1 MAGDKVVVNVGRV
14 RRGIADALQP
24 VNFGNAAQQ
33 VGQIAF
39 AAVFVLAVIGVDV
52 LSEEI
57 DFDAAGFDQPA
68 RFPQNRGNRAGI
80 FDAARIG
87 NDAVGAEVVAAF
99 LNGQIGKSALRPV
112 FGQRVEFGDGRKFGV
127 DNADAAFARHPGQ
140 NFGQPVVSQ
149 RSGCKIDKGCAFGNF
164 AVLCLHDTAD
174 DANNGIF
181 SVFRAFLFD
190 KVDAAEVG
198 EDLFGS
204 LFPNMAGVENNQV
217 GRLGRRRL
225 FVAQIFQN
233 SGNAL

>member
-1 MAGDKVVVNVGRV
+1 MAAVHGPENSVGTGLNRQMQVWHQFFQIAVAGDKVVVNVGRV

-127 DNADAAFARHPGQ
+127 DNG
-140 NFGQPVVSQ
+140 
-149 RSGCKIDKGCAFGNF
+149 
-164 AVLCLHDTAD
+164 
-174 DANNGIF
+174 
-181 SVFRAFLFD
+181 
-190 KVDAAEVG
+190 
-198 EDLFGS
+198 
-204 LFPNMAGVENNQV
+204 
-217 GRLGRRRL
+217 
-225 FVAQIFQN
+225 
-233 SGNAL
+233 